1 MGYVFAQL
9 RLSNPR
15 FPELPSVEV
24 KARVDSAAWL
34 VCIPSW
40 LKDELRLEQADF
52 RPAQLAD
59 GSVVEVPYVGPLEL
73 RFDNRLAFS
82 GALVMGD
89 EVLLGAVAMEDMDVL
104 IDPRGQKLIV
114 NPAHPDVAS
123 GFVGQV
129 GEVQAAPVMINVQI
143 DGVWKQF
150 PKGTRLI
157 EACEQAGSYVPRYC
171 YHKKLSSPGNCRMCL
186 IEQGMPKMGPDRTPV
201 LGDDG
206 KPVINWM
213 PRPQI
218 SCAQDVA
225 EGMGVRTTSPLVEEC
240 RKGVMEFLLINH
252 PLDCPICDQ
261 AGECRL
267 QEFSVEY
274 GKAESR
280 FLENKV
286 KKPKNI
292 ELGPRVTLDDE
303 RCILCSRCIRFC
315 QEVAKD
321 DVLGFIDRGS
331 HSVLTAHPGKRLEN
345 NYSLNTV
352 DICPVG
358 ALTSSDF
365 RFKMRVWFLKETKSF
380 CTSCAT
386 GCNTLIGTREDVI
399 YRQTPR
405 ENDAVNSTWM
415 CDYGRLNFDYLQS
428 ERRLLEP
435 KILSGDRLVPTDW
448 KTAII
453 HAAAQLK
460 HFNGWEIAIIASGR
474 MTNEELWLTSRLAH
488 ALGVQLIDIVPRR
501 GPGDDILLS
510 EDRNPNTNGARLL
523 KLASGQLNRI
533 SEGIASGQIKALVAL
548 GENPFE
554 AGITIEQLT
563 QLPAFIAMNI
573 LENPATNCVTAL
585 LPSSGFAE
593 KRGSMIN
600 RTGRLQRLNRAV
612 LPPGQARDDWEI
624 LRDLIQECSGQNGIY
639 TIEEVFAR
647 MSRSVPELAGLS
659 LSKIGDLGVQVMEVE
674 KEAKSATDDTASTA
688 APPTL
693 EVPAKP
699 KS

>member
-1 MGYVFAQL
+1 MA
-9 RLSNPR
+9 
-15 FPELPSVEV
+15 
-24 KARVDSAAWL
+24 
-34 VCIPSW
+34 
-40 LKDELRLEQADF
+40 DET
-52 RPAQLAD
+52 PAPQM
-59 GSVVEVPYVGPLEL
+59 
-73 RFDNRLAFS
+73 F
-82 GALVMGD
+82 
-89 EVLLGAVAMEDMDVL
+89 
-104 IDPRGQKLIV
+104 
-114 NPAHPDVAS
+114 
-123 GFVGQV
+123 
-129 GEVQAAPVMINVQI
+129 NVQI
-143 DGVWKQF
+143 NGVWHQF
-150 PKGTRLI
+150 PKGTRVI
-157 EACEQAGSYVPRYC
+157 EACEKAGSYVPRYC
-171 YHKKLSSPGNCRMCL
+171 YHKKLSAPGNCRMCL
-186 IEQGMPKMGPDRTPV
+186 IEMGLPKMGPDRKPE
-201 LGDDG
+201 LGGDG
-206 KPVINWM
+206 KPIINWM

-225 EGMGVRTTSPLVEEC
+225 DGMGIRTDSPLAQEC

-274 GKAESR
+274 GRADSR

-315 QEVAKD
+315 QEIAQD

-386 GCNTLIGTREDVI
+386 GCNTVIGTREDVI

-405 ENDAVNSTWM
+405 ENNAVNSSWM

-428 ERRLLEP
+428 DKRLLQPE
-435 KILSGDRLVPTDW
+435 ILAGDKLIASDW
-448 KTAII
+448 NTAIA

-474 MTNEELWLTSRLAH
+474 MTNEELWLTRQLANV
-488 ALGVQLIDIVPRR
+488 LGTDLIDIVPRF
-501 GPGDDILLS
+501 GESDNILLS
-510 EDRNPNTNGARLL
+510 ADRNPNTNGAQLLGVTGYPGGRLREIVEGV
-523 KLASGQLNRI
+523 ASGRI
-533 SEGIASGQIKALVAL
+533 RGLIAL
-548 GENPFE
+548 GEDAAEIGLKP
-554 AGITIEQLT
+554 EQLAA
-563 QLPAFIAMNI
+563 LPAFVVMSM
-573 LENPATNCVTAL
+573 LENESTKAATAL
-585 LPSSGFAE
+585 LPSFGFAE

-600 RTGRLQRLNRAV
+600 GKGRLQRLNRAIRG
-612 LPPGQARDDWEI
+612 PGQARDDWEI
-624 LRDLIQECSGQNGIY
+624 LRDLIQAYSGRNGIY
-639 TIEEVFAR
+639 SIEDVFR
-647 MSRSVPELAGLS
+647 QMSDSVPALAGLS
-659 LSKIGDLGVQVMEVE
+659 LSKIGDLGVQVLQIEQ
-674 KEAKSATDDTASTA
+674 TP
-688 APPTL
+688 APPW
-693 EVPAKP
+693 EPAKEEMKKP
-699 KS
+699 ESERAAQ

>member
-1 MGYVFAQL
+1 M
-9 RLSNPR
+9 
-15 FPELPSVEV
+15 
-24 KARVDSAAWL
+24 
-34 VCIPSW
+34 
-40 LKDELRLEQADF
+40 
-52 RPAQLAD
+52 
-59 GSVVEVPYVGPLEL
+59 
-73 RFDNRLAFS
+73 
-82 GALVMGD
+82 
-89 EVLLGAVAMEDMDVL
+89 
-104 IDPRGQKLIV
+104 
-114 NPAHPDVAS
+114 PDTPTV
-123 GFVGQV
+123 
-129 GEVQAAPVMINVQI
+129 AAPQMVNVQI
-143 DGVWKQF
+143 DGAWHQF

-157 EACEQAGSYVPRYC
+157 EACAQAGSYVPRYC

-186 IEQGMPKMGPDRTPV
+186 IEMGMPKMGPDRKPV
-201 LGDDG
+201 LGQDG

-218 SCAQDVA
+218 SCATDVS
-225 EGMGVRTTSPLVEEC
+225 EGLGVRTQSPLVEEC
-240 RKGVMEFLLINH
+240 RRGVMEFLLINH

-274 GKAESR
+274 GRQDSR

-315 QEVAKD
+315 KEIAHD

-331 HSVLTAHPGKRLEN
+331 HTVLTAHPGKRLEN

-386 GCNTLIGTREDVI
+386 GCNTIIGSREDLI

-405 ENDAVNSTWM
+405 ENDAVNSCWM

-428 ERRLLEP
+428 DRRLLEP
-435 KILSGDRLVPTDW
+435 LVREENKLQPATW
-448 KTAII
+448 KHAIESV
-453 HAAAQLK
+453 AAQLK
-460 HFNGWEIAIIASGR
+460 PFVSWQIAILASGR
-474 MTNEELWLTSRLAH
+474 MTNEELWLAARLAKL
-488 ALGVQLIDIVPRR
+488 LGVTLIDIVPRL

-510 EDRNPNTNGARLL
+510 EDRDPNTNGARLL
-523 KLASGQLNRI
+523 GLAS
-533 SEGIASGQIKALVAL
+533 EGGTVVQQIKDAVCSGQIRALISL
-548 GENPFE
+548 GENPLRI
-554 AGITIEQLT
+554 GITT
-563 QLPAFIAMNI
+563 DY
-573 LENPATNCVTAL
+573 LERLAVYVVMDLLANETTDFASAV

-600 RTGRLQRLNRAV
+600 RNGRLQRLNRAV
-612 LPPGQARDDWEI
+612 RAPGQAGDDWEI
-624 LRDLIQECSGQNGIY
+624 LRDLIQAISGGNGIY
-639 TIEEVFAR
+639 SIEDVFR
-647 MSRSVPELAGLS
+647 QMSEAVPELNGLT
-659 LSKIGDLGVQVMEVE
+659 LSRISDLGVEVL
-674 KEAKSATDDTASTA
+674 AQGNRS
-688 APPTL
+688 P
-693 EVPAKP
+693 
-699 KS
+699 